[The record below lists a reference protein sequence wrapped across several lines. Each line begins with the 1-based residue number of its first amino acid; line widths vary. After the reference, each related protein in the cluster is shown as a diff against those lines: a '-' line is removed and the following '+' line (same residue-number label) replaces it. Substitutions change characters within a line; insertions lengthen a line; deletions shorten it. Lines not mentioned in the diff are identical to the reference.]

1 MTKISSLL
9 IALLTLQFGLTAQAE
24 IIIQKGDK
32 IAFLGDSITQ
42 AGAKTGGYCSLIIDA
57 LNKRGLEVEAK
68 YAGISGH
75 KSNQMLA
82 RLEKDVLSH
91 NPQWMTL
98 SCGVNDVWHGKRG
111 VELEDYKK
119 NITEIVD
126 QAQAAGI
133 KVILLT
139 STMIKEDQSNELNQK
154 LKGYNHFIV
163 QLSKEKDCHL
173 ADLNGIMQKTVL
185 AMKKDHKGNTV
196 TSDGVHMNFSGNV
209 MMAKGILE
217 VMGFTQEELKAIEA
231 DWANIPDTSHIRL
244 NMKFSEAERQLL
256 SKSAEAEGKTLQQVF
271 EEALQ
276 DKQAELIGR

>member
-68 YAGISGH
+68 YAGI
-75 KSNQMLA
+75 
-82 RLEKDVLSH
+82 
-91 NPQWMTL
+91 
-98 SCGVNDVWHGKRG
+98 
-111 VELEDYKK
+111 
-119 NITEIVD
+119 
-126 QAQAAGI
+126 
-133 KVILLT
+133 
-139 STMIKEDQSNELNQK
+139 
-154 LKGYNHFIV
+154 
-163 QLSKEKDCHL
+163 
-173 ADLNGIMQKTVL
+173 
-185 AMKKDHKGNTV
+185 
-196 TSDGVHMNFSGNV
+196 
-209 MMAKGILE
+209 LE
-217 VMGFTQEELKAIEA
+217 VMGFTKEELKAIEA

-271 EEALQ
+271 EAALQ
-276 DKQAELIGR
+276 NKKAELIGR